1 MIKLEKLGANFAAV
15 LLSETR
21 TLYFSYETLVAF
33 TVNGCCFTKAGDW
46 SNTTRKHL
54 GQAREH
60 AKSFTTHDRVDL
72 SPADFDEY
80 VGMAARLKYP

>member
-1 MIKLEKLGANFAAV
+1 MITLNKLGANFTAV

-21 TLYFSYETLVAF
+21 TLYSSYETLVAF
-33 TVNGCCFTKAGDW
+33 TLNGCYFTKAGDW

-80 VGMAARLKYP
+80 ADMAARLRYP